1 MKRRKFYSLFAS
13 NFERSFAQHA
23 TMVLWQYIKF
33 KLIDYVIES
42 CQVVETWLS
51 YIQPWRYSR
60 VGASVASG
68 ADGEDSRTTASLD
81 W

>member
-1 MKRRKFYSLFAS
+1 MYIIIIS
-13 NFERSFAQHA
+13 NSN
-23 TMVLWQYIKF
+23 WIKWSTIQGVIGQVISNRLSA
-33 KLIDYVIES
+33 KHVIES

-51 YIQPWRYSR
+51 YIQPWRYSK

-68 ADGEDSRTTASLD
+68 ADGEDSRTTASLE